1 MAITFNA
8 VRLIHRAYV
17 GGKLSVSKIGNSAD
31 PSRPHFDVEILD
43 RQNDGLHRLCVA
55 FCLSVLNGYP
65 AAAKNLMVALWKKR
79 VESIDQFQ
87 EMVELCQAEIKGLRR
102 FTIDKQGNGTA
113 FVWYCDRNNFSGHP
127 NTEISITLYNEPSQN
142 SSRILIHSG
151 LLVSL
156 EARLFAAQGGTPEPA
171 WKKYQ
176 AGNDTPR

>member
-1 MAITFNA
+1 MTITFNA
-8 VRLIHRAYV
+8 VRVIHREFV
-17 GGKLSVSKIGNSAD
+17 GGKLSVSKIGNSTD
-31 PSRPHFDVEILD
+31 PTRPHFNVTLVDLQD
-43 RQNDGLHRLCVA
+43 DGLHRLCVA

-79 VESIDQFQ
+79 VESIDQFRK
-87 EMVELCQAEIKGLRR
+87 MVESCQADLKGAKR
-102 FTIDKQGNGTA
+102 FVIDEQESGIA
-113 FVWYCDRNNFSGHP
+113 FVWYCDRKNFTEEA
-127 NTEISITLYNEPSQN
+127 NTTISLTLLKEPYTN